1 MDTRRPRLWLRMLLV
16 AVIALALAVGFAACG
31 DDDDDEGG
39 GGGGDSAAVED
50 KRVYLNAYAQE
61 IQYFRDWHDGATAR
75 AKELGWRVESEY
87 GNGTPEQQVQQIQN
101 QIVKQPD
108 AILLTAIDEKSP
120 EPVLRQA
127 KDGGAQI
134 ITIGGTVADDSLLL
148 SFVSRDNYGIGK
160 QKAEYVVD
168 QLGGKGTV
176 GIVHGIRGLTFSQD
190 QARGYE
196 DVLSKESG
204 IEVIDGGYAGGFSGD
219 LGLDKTSSLLTR
231 NPDVDAIIYDNDDL
245 ALGGAE
251 ALQERNIDL
260 DDVLILGT
268 DGGKAALD
276 AVEKGTLDMTISLC
290 GFREGASAVDVLA
303 KFYGT
308 EQPPPKRVLSKVEVF
323 TTENAKEKRQSLSR
337 EDCA

>member
-1 MDTRRPRLWLRMLLV
+1 MDTRRPRPWLSTLV
-16 AVIALALAVGFAACG
+16 AVIVLALAVGFVACG
-31 DDDDDEGG
+31 GDDDEGG
-39 GGGGDSAAVED
+39 GGGDGAAAQG
-50 KRVYLNAYAQE
+50 KRIYLNAYAQE

-75 AKELGWRVESEY
+75 AKELGWKVESEY

-101 QIVKQPD
+101 QIVKRPD

-120 EPVLRQA
+120 EPALRQA

-160 QKAEYVVD
+160 QKAEYVVE

-176 GIVHGIRGLTFSQD
+176 GIIHGIRGLTFSQD

-204 IEVIDGGYAGGFSGD
+204 LEVIDGGYAGGFSGD
-219 LGLDKTSSLLTR
+219 LGLDKTSNLLTR

-245 ALGGAE
+245 AIGGAE
-251 ALQERNIDL
+251 ALQERNIAL
-260 DDVLILGT
+260 DDVLIIGT

-303 KFYGT
+303 KFYET
-308 EQPPPKRVLSKVEVF
+308 KQAPPKRVVSKVEMF
-323 TTENAKEKRQSLSR
+323 TTDNATEKRRSLSR